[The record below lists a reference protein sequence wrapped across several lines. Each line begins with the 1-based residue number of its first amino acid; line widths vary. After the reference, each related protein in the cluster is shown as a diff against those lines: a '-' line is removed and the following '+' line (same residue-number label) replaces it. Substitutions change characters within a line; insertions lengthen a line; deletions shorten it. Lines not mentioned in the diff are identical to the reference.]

1 MSKHINL
8 IKQLIETAHN
18 NQMFINYKRI
28 ESGQRLD
35 INLKPY
41 TTELI
46 NNMIKFLEKEEEYE
60 KCEVVLNFRNK
71 IMDHENNYVN
81 KKLL

>member
-8 IKQLIETAHN
+8 IKQLIENAHN

-46 NNMIKFLEKEEEYE
+46 DNMIKFFEKEEEYE

-71 IMDHENNYVN
+71 IMDHESNYY
-81 KKLL
+81 KYI